1 MKSWMQRACPAI
13 PEDEQDPRERG
24 DSFDRPA
31 NGVRQCR
38 PHIGRWLYAQSV
50 GRMQARSGKRTP
62 FAALRIATDLVKEG
76 KITPKAA
83 LASIKG
89 IDLEAIKAVELAPPA
104 GTKPATAIPAS
115 SGVAVGVEVFDPDRI
130 AAYSQRGKP
139 VVLLRERTETSDIRA
154 LAEAQALVT
163 ARGART
169 SHAAV
174 VARQLGKVCLV
185 GCQSLVI
192 DESSGRYALGGV
204 DIKEG
209 ETLTVDGTTGAIFR
223 GAIHGHAYK
232 AY

>member
-1 MKSWMQRACPAI
+1 M
-13 PEDEQDPRERG
+13 
-24 DSFDRPA
+24 
-31 NGVRQCR
+31 
-38 PHIGRWLYAQSV
+38 
-50 GRMQARSGKRTP
+50 
-62 FAALRIATDLVKEG
+62 KEG

-89 IDLEAIKAVELAPPA
+89 IDLEAIEAVELAPPA
-104 GTKPATAIPAS
+104 GTKPLATAIPAS
-115 SGVAVGVEVFDPDRI
+115 SGVAVGVAVFDPDRI

-223 GAIHGHAYK
+223 GAIPVTRIKPTELVDVARAWSKSGA
-232 AY
+232 